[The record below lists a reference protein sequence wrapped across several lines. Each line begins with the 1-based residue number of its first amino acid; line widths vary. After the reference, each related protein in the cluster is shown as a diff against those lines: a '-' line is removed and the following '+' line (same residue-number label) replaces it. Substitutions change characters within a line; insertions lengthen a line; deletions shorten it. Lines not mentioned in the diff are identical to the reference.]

1 MNKWTLIL
9 ILIGLAVAG
18 VINRDKIS
26 AYLGHKAGSIISSST
41 PEGAAGATP
50 NPATDSIALARQR
63 YPQLAV
69 PNSQFNMHFVQLYNT
84 TKNTDPYLLAQADW
98 PMQLAER
105 TARELGVGAITPTP
119 PPTEMSTSSLNSRPV
134 GWVGGTVAPSVQL
147 PGLKG
152 SALDQ
157 RPPAVHR

>member
-84 TKNTDPYLLAQADW
+84 AKTTDPFLLAQADW
-98 PMQLAER
+98 PMQLADR
-105 TARELGVGAITPTP
+105 TARDLSITPLTPTP
-119 PPTEMSTSSLNSRPV
+119 PPTDLSTSALNSRPA
-134 GWVGGTVAPSVQL
+134 GWAGSTVAPSVQL

-157 RPPAVHR
+157 RPANRR